1 MMVRYGGEGDGIS
14 SLIVAWPIGSTIYM
28 EGCLPTLSWASAA
41 QVARI
46 KIPSALCNQHT
57 YPHTY
62 RVFLSD
68 EKLDVSSLQI
78 DFVCYSV
85 SFTLCH
91 LSPTLLINV
100 THGTQETPLATPPSN
115 FLFYNVSQKKIY
127 YPFKRKEARE
137 FVAYKKGPFLSS
149 SDSVQF

>member
-1 MMVRYGGEGDGIS
+1 MANWIYNLHGRMCANCVLSQR
-14 SLIVAWPIGSTIYM
+14 VAQV
-28 EGCLPTLSWASAA
+28 A

-100 THGTQETPLATPPSN
+100 THGTQETPLATPRLTFYFTIFHQKYILSLHKKRSN
-115 FLFYNVSQKKIY
+115 RICSLNLRSTFEL
-127 YPFKRKEARE
+127 
-137 FVAYKKGPFLSS
+137 L
-149 SDSVQF
+149 

>member
-1 MMVRYGGEGDGIS
+1 MCANCVLSQR
-14 SLIVAWPIGSTIYM
+14 VAQV
-28 EGCLPTLSWASAA
+28 A

-100 THGTQETPLATPPSN
+100 THGTQETPLATPR
-115 FLFYNVSQKKIY
+115 LTFYFTIFHQKIY